1 MKSCE
6 SRKPRPIALNRVGY
20 LENAM
25 MVKTDQFLPRTN
37 PNFLLEPGWG
47 DYVGVNSY
55 DAGRA
60 IRRIGPFWK
69 NTLFRHGGET

>member
-1 MKSCE
+1 
-6 SRKPRPIALNRVGY
+6 
-20 LENAM
+20 M